1 MSLVQSLSEGE
12 EIAMSI
18 ISNIPFMLGMVG
30 LLMLVI
36 TPIYFVKTFK
46 KSGNIA
52 KPIICF
58 CFGLGF
64 LSAWLYGGSV

>member
-1 MSLVQSLSEGE
+1 MRIIQSLSEGQ

-18 ISNIPFMLGMVG
+18 ISNIPFMLGMIG
-30 LLMLVI
+30 LFMLVV
-36 TPIYFVKTFK
+36 TPIYIIKIYK
-46 KSGNIA
+46 KRGNIA

-64 LSAWLYGGSV
+64 VSAWLYGGSI